1 MNPGKLVLESS
12 TLEVLEN
19 VRTVKLTVVRID
31 GFDGQI
37 RVHWRT
43 VGKAAFFE
51 SSFGELV
58 FEEGEKKKDISIK
71 IIDNEI
77 RNIEKRFFEV
87 ELYDPTAGPGVV
99 NFRGLGGITKAVINV
114 KDDDGKNSHS
124 KFILLVIII

>member
-1 MNPGKLVLESS
+1 MNPGRLVLESS
-12 TLEVLEN
+12 TLEVVEN
-19 VRTVKLTVVRID
+19 VRTVNLNVVRVD

-43 VGKAAFFE
+43 VGKAAYFE
-51 SSFGELV
+51 SSSGELV
-58 FEEGEKKKDISIK
+58 FEEGEKKKSISIQ

-77 RNIEKRFFEV
+77 RDIEKRFFEV
-87 ELYDPTAGPGVV
+87 ELFDPTAGPGVV

-114 KDDDGKNSHS
+114 KDDDGNISHA